1 MSPTVDEI
9 GLPNLTEADI
19 EKLAEDCEA
28 RITEFILKRISKK
41 SVDELF
47 VSCSL
52 QLSDQLDIDVQLDIS
67 QGYEEGG
74 LLDELLDEATKH
86 GVAWLEARLK
96 EMKRS
101 ES

>member
-1 MSPTVDEI
+1 MCPTVDEI
-9 GLPNLTEADI
+9 GLPPLSDEDI

-28 RITEFILKRISKK
+28 RITEFILKRIPKK
-41 SVDELF
+41 SVDELS

-52 QLSDQLDIDVQLDIS
+52 QLSDQLDIDVQIDIS
-67 QGYEEGG
+67 QGYEEGTP
-74 LLDELLDEATKH
+74 LDVLLDEAASH